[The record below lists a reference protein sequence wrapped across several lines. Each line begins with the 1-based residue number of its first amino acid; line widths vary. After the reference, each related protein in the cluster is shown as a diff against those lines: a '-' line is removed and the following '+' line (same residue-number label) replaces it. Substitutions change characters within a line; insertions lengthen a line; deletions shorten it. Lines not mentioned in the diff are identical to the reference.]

1 MPDREGAL
9 QEAAEAVARAG
20 GLLVAAGAG
29 MGVDSGLPDFRGTEG
44 FWRAYPP
51 IARLGLRFEQMA
63 NPRHFADDPALA
75 WGFYGHRLGLYRQT
89 EPHEGFHLLRRWAAG
104 APAGGFVF
112 TSNVDGHF
120 QRAGFGEDGIVECH
134 GSILHLQCSRPCDEA
149 VWEVGEEEVRVDL
162 STFRAKPPLPA
173 CPDCGAVARPN
184 VLMFGDWHWI
194 ARRTEEQ
201 EARLRAWLSRVE
213 QADGPLV
220 VIELGAGTAVP
231 TVRLTAEHLARQAG
245 ATLVRINPRE
255 PESPA
260 AGISLPMTALDA
272 LGAIDRLLGAAAAR
286 TGGRAAESAGRT
298 GAAGG

>member
-9 QEAAEAVARAG
+9 HEAAEAVDRAG
-20 GLLVAAGAG
+20 ALLIAAGAG

-89 EPHEGFHLLRRWAAG
+89 EPHEGFHVLRRWAADR
-104 APAGGFVF
+104 PADGFVF

-120 QRAGFGEDGIVECH
+120 QRVGFGEDAVVECH
-134 GSILHLQCSRPCDEA
+134 GSILHLQCGRPCGEA
-149 VWEVGEEEVRVDL
+149 IWAAGEEEVRVDL
-162 STFRAKPPLPA
+162 STFRAAPPLPA

-194 ARRTEEQ
+194 PRRTEEQ
-201 EARLRAWLSRVE
+201 EARLRAWLSRAE

-220 VIELGAGTAVP
+220 VVELGAGTAVP
-231 TVRLTAEHLARQAG
+231 TVRLTAEHLARRPG

-255 PESPA
+255 PECPPG
-260 AGISLPMTALDA
+260 GISLSMTALDA
-272 LGAIDRLLGAAAAR
+272 LRAIDGLLGAAPGETAGM
-286 TGGRAAESAGRT
+286 TGVS
-298 GAAGG
+298 GG